1 MNSIN
6 ERITGFEE
14 AIADKGFEVVGRS
27 DTKGDLNTALSAAET
42 LLKEHPD
49 VSAIMCGNDPTA
61 LGALVAANAA
71 RLQNVY
77 IYGVDG
83 SPEIKKELEKENS
96 LIAATGGQSPI
107 ESGKES
113 AKVALSVLSK
123 EKYARITYEETFLIN
138 KDNLEMYGVD
148 GWQ

>member
-1 MNSIN
+1 
-6 ERITGFEE
+6 
-14 AIADKGFEVVGRS
+14 
-27 DTKGDLNTALSAAET
+27 
-42 LLKEHPD
+42 
-49 VSAIMCGNDPTA
+49 MCGNDPTA

-71 RLQNVY
+71 QLQNVY

-107 ESGKES
+107 EIGKES
-113 AKVALSVLSK
+113 ANVALSVLNK

>member
-1 MNSIN
+1 MCQQLCAATIRQRLAHLSQ
-6 ERITGFEE
+6 RI
-14 AIADKGFEVVGRS
+14 
-27 DTKGDLNTALSAAET
+27 
-42 LLKEHPD
+42 
-49 VSAIMCGNDPTA
+49 
-61 LGALVAANAA
+61 
-71 RLQNVY
+71 QNVY

-107 ESGKES
+107 EIGKES
-113 AKVALSVLSK
+113 AKVALSVLNK

>member
-1 MNSIN
+1 M
-6 ERITGFEE
+6 
-14 AIADKGFEVVGRS
+14 
-27 DTKGDLNTALSAAET
+27 
-42 LLKEHPD
+42 
-49 VSAIMCGNDPTA
+49 
-61 LGALVAANAA
+61 
-71 RLQNVY
+71 QNVY

-107 ESGKES
+107 EIGKES
-113 AKVALSVLSK
+113 AKVALSVLNK

-148 GWQ
+148 GW